1 MKQNETKKPINKFIC
16 KNCSFSCNNKKDYN
30 RHLSTRKHQNETNE
44 TKYETKNP
52 KNPINNLTCTNYSIS
67 CSNKKEYDNHLST
80 RKHHNETNET
90 CLDYVC
96 TLCECIFN
104 SRTTLWR
111 HKKLCQK
118 NPKKPQKTPKNP
130 KKPQHIYGV
139 VNDNIQTSEEQ
150 SIIDKELLVKMMMQN
165 QDFIKEVMSTMVLQ
179 NKDVMTKMM
188 EIIPQ
193 VGNTV
198 NNTLTNSN
206 NTNHFNIQMFLNEH
220 CKNAMNLTE
229 FIESL
234 PITAETYDNTLEN
247 GLTKSMTHLITNG
260 LSQLDVLERPIHC
273 TDTARKT
280 LYIKENNAWEKDNEL
295 LTLIEGIQKIIFKQ
309 RTMLKKWQNVN
320 EGWDTN
326 ELLQEKM
333 TRLVFHSMMDVGN
346 DEKEMGKIIRA
357 ISKNVYLDNDTK
369 SKYL

>member
-1 MKQNETKKPINKFIC
+1 MLEQKGRSFTPKNAKIFNCDKCNFKCSKQ
-16 KNCSFSCNNKKDYN
+16 SDWD
-30 RHLSTRKHQNETNE
+30 RHVMTRKHQNRTNLNILE
-44 TKYETKNP
+44 
-52 KNPINNLTCTNYSIS
+52 
-67 CSNKKEYDNHLST
+67 
-80 RKHHNETNET
+80 
-90 CLDYVC
+90 
-96 TLCECIFN
+96 
-104 SRTTLWR
+104 
-111 HKKLCQK
+111 
-118 NPKKPQKTPKNP
+118 QKTPKNANYFYCECG
-130 KKPQHIYGV
+130 KIYNARNSYWYHRKV
-139 VNDNIQTSEEQ
+139 CYMNEKNNNNIILDSDTRHVDNDNSSE
-150 SIIDKELLVKMMMQN
+150 IDKELLVKMMLQNQEVMQN
-165 QDFIKEVMSTMVLQ
+165 IILQ

-188 EIIPQ
+188 EIMPH

-220 CKNAMNLTE
+220 CKNAMNLTD

-273 TDTARKT
+273 MDTARKI

>member
-1 MKQNETKKPINKFIC
+1 MD
-16 KNCSFSCNNKKDYN
+16 S
-30 RHLSTRKHQNETNE
+30 
-44 TKYETKNP
+44 
-52 KNPINNLTCTNYSIS
+52 
-67 CSNKKEYDNHLST
+67 
-80 RKHHNETNET
+80 
-90 CLDYVC
+90 
-96 TLCECIFN
+96 
-104 SRTTLWR
+104 
-111 HKKLCQK
+111 
-118 NPKKPQKTPKNP
+118 KKPQKTPNIFYCELCNYKCSNNNDWNKHFLTAKHKMIVNDSINDSKFTQKNP
-130 KKPQHIYGV
+130 KKFHCELCNFKCSNKKDWNRHILTAKHKKI
-139 VNDNIQTSEEQ
+139 VNDSINGSCLPPIISLPYTCDCGKSYKYDSGYYRHKKQCKKTPKNPIPNESINNNIRPNNEVN
-150 SIIDKELLVKMMMQN
+150 IIDKDLIVKMITHN
-165 QDFIKEVMSTMVLQ
+165 QDFMKEM
-179 NKDVMTKMM
+179 MTKMM
-188 EIIPQ
+188 EMMPQ
-193 VGNTV
+193 SGNTNSHNTV

-220 CKNAMNLTE
+220 CKNAMNLTD

-280 LYIKENNAWEKDNEL
+280 LYVKENNAWEKDNEL
-295 LTLIEGIQKIIFKQ
+295 LTLIKGIQKIIFKQ

-333 TRLVFHSMMDVGN
+333 TRLVFHSMKDVGN
-346 DEKEMGKIIRA
+346 DEREMGKIIRA

-369 SKYL
+369 SKYSKV